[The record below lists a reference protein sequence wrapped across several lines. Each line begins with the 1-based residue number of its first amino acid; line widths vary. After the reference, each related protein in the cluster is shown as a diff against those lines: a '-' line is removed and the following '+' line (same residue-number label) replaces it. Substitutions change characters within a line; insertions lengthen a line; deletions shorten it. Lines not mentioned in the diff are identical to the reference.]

1 MQNKASLILKRL
13 TNYRRFSTTRIV
25 IRGYEDGYNDIL
37 QLLPVKIK
45 LNVNE
50 HWYEGA
56 HEKSFDNEGSEAVEL
71 YGDNKNAKD

>member
-1 MQNKASLILKRL
+1 MTVSELINELQKI
-13 TNYRRFSTTRIV
+13 SPDTRIL

-37 QLLPVKIK
+37 KLIPMKIK

-56 HEKSFDNEGSEAVEL
+56 HEKTDDDKGIDAIDLFGN
-71 YGDNKNAKD
+71 NKNAKDD

>member
-1 MQNKASLILKRL
+1 MTAAELILKL
-13 TNYRRFSTTRIV
+13 QEIPPETRIV

-37 QLLPVKIK
+37 QLLSGKIK
-45 LNVNE
+45 LDVNE

-56 HEKSFDNEGSEAVEL
+56 HEKSLDNEGIDAVEL